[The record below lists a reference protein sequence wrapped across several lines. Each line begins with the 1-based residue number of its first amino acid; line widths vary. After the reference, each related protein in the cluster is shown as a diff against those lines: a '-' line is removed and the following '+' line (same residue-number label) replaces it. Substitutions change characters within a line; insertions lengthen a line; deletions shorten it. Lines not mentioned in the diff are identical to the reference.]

1 MRALPARWR
10 RPGPDGA
17 SRRRGWRPRGGLG
30 LRRSPPRSPRGTCR
44 SPTAT
49 DIRRYA
55 PGARCTAG
63 RTRRSGPTRS
73 RRCAPRGTRC
83 GTRRVSVSWGSGSHS
98 QRAPDQRRNRRSPS
112 MPQVP
117 GRVTPGRP
125 TDRPGAPITTNCRSP
140 CGSARART
148 RGNNGI
154 AIRQGCRRHRW
165 RLRDRA
171 GLGHPPGRGRGVSGR
186 RRPRRY
192 VGRSDDWPGIVEA
205 VITRFGGIDLAHLN
219 AGVTTGEADITK
231 VTDDIYRRAVGVNV
245 DGVVFGVRALV
256 PALSARGGGAIV
268 ATASLA
274 GLIGFSPDPIYCL
287 TKHAV
292 VGLVRSLGP
301 QLAEHHITINAVCP
315 SIVDT
320 PLIDDMRE
328 VLEGSGF
335 PLIDVATVS
344 EAVFDRL
351 VGEETG
357 EAMVIQAGREAL
369 PFRFAR
375 PPGPRVGGTVGQM
388 PPEEFA
394 AHDQG

>member
-1 MRALPARWR
+1 
-10 RPGPDGA
+10 
-17 SRRRGWRPRGGLG
+17 
-30 LRRSPPRSPRGTCR
+30 
-44 SPTAT
+44 
-49 DIRRYA
+49 
-55 PGARCTAG
+55 
-63 RTRRSGPTRS
+63 
-73 RRCAPRGTRC
+73 
-83 GTRRVSVSWGSGSHS
+83 
-98 QRAPDQRRNRRSPS
+98 

-117 GRVTPGRP
+117 SRVTAGTPTGPGPPGDP
-125 TDRPGAPITTNCRSP
+125 TRTSCRSVARQP
-140 CGSARART
+140 TSQDRGETMGSLSGKVAVVTGGGSGIGLATAT
-148 RGNNGI
+148 RL
-154 AIRQGCRRHRW
+154 AE
-165 RLRDRA
+165 A
-171 GLGHPPGRGRGVSGR
+171 GVS
-186 RRPRRY
+186 
-192 VGRSDDWPGIVEA
+192 DA
-205 VITRFGGIDLAHLN
+205 VVDL
-219 AGVTTGEADITK
+219 
-231 VTDDIYRRAVGVNV
+231 
-245 DGVVFGVRALV
+245 DGS
-256 PALSARGGGAIV
+256 SA
-268 ATASLA
+268 
-274 GLIGFSPDPIYCL
+274 DPIYCL